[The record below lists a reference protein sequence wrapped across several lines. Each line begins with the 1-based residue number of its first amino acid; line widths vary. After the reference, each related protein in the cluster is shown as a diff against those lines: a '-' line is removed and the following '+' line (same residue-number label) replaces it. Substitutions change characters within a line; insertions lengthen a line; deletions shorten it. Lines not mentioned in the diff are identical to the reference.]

1 MTDDPSASLPE
12 RRGLFSVAQI
22 HHLLR
27 VEFNRS
33 QRHHY
38 PLACLVLAVDR
49 LESLR
54 DRHGYDAKERVLDG
68 IVSLLREA
76 TRSSDYLGRTADDRL
91 MAVVPHTDSAGAR
104 VLARRL
110 VERARS
116 MRLERMPE
124 PFPVALSIGIAAT
137 AGEGDTFHDV
147 LLAHAEVGLSEAIA
161 AGGDRF
167 AERSGAP
174 GASVAAQVAHR
185 PTPRS

>member
-1 MTDDPSASLPE
+1 MTDDLSAPHSE

-27 VEFNRS
+27 VEFHRS

-38 PLACLVLAVDR
+38 PLSCLVLAVDR

-54 DRHGYDAKERVLDG
+54 DRHGYETKERVLDA
-68 IVSLLREA
+68 IVLLLGEA

-91 MAVVPHTDSAGAR
+91 MAVVPHTDAAGAR

-116 MRLERMPE
+116 LRLERMPE
-124 PFPVALSIGIAAT
+124 AFPVSLSIGLAAT
-137 AGEGDTFHDV
+137 AGEGDTFHDA
-147 LLAHAEVGLSEAIA
+147 LLASAESALSEAIA
-161 AGGDRF
+161 AGGDGF
-167 AERSGAP
+167 AERAGSAP
-174 GASVAAQVAHR
+174 VPS
-185 PTPRS
+185 PRG